1 MTDFS
6 GGSWRSLITGDTV
19 STIPDSQIWQST
31 NSNAVQLVQDWWN
44 DNWTYNTTDSSDT
57 EDSSFVDNRHGA
69 TNAISQ
75 NIPGGSGGAESYF
88 GATIDF
94 EPYTTL
100 SVYGL
105 SLPGGADRGL
115 FIKIDGT
122 EKVRQ
127 GTDNTWVEYT
137 YDISGFSGSTSV
149 ELGAYNN
156 EPSASLT
163 ANFSEFILE

>member
-6 GGSWRSLITGDTV
+6 GGSWGSLITGDTV
-19 STIPDSQIWQST
+19 SAIPDSQIWQST

-69 TNAISQ
+69 TNATKQFISAD
-75 NIPGGSGGAESYF
+75 SGGDESYF

-94 EPYTTL
+94 GPYTSL
-100 SVYGL
+100 SVYGN
-105 SLPGGADRGL
+105 SKFSGGPKGL
-115 FIKIDGT
+115 FISIDGT
-122 EKVRQ
+122 EIVRE
-127 GTDNTWVEYT
+127 NTGGSWVEYT
-137 YDISGFSGSTSV
+137 YDISGFSGPTSV

-156 EPSASLT
+156 DSYGIRAY
-163 ANFSEFILE
+163 FSEFILE